1 MKANLFKILE
11 KYDSYFI
18 TASKADFIRDL
29 TTTQLNELIGVAA
42 ELGIYYK
49 NNHCPKCTLE
59 FMKKLAVPY
68 FEHKE
73 NVEKKQA
80 KKSTVQPVEEQQV
93 TEQPVTEQQVTEQ
106 PVTEQ
111 PTEEVVE

>member
-1 MKANLFKILE
+1 MKANSFKILE

-18 TASKADFIRDL
+18 TASKADFIRGL

-49 NNHCPKCTLE
+49 NNHCPKCTLT
-59 FMKKLAVPY
+59 FMKQLAVPY

-73 NVEKKQA
+73 SVEKKQA
-80 KKSTVQPVEEQQV
+80 KKSTEKPVTEKPVTEKQV
-93 TEQPVTEQQVTEQ
+93 TEKPVTVKTI
-106 PVTEQ
+106 
-111 PTEEVVE
+111 EEVVE

>member
-1 MKANLFKILE
+1 MKANSFKILE

-18 TASKADFIRDL
+18 TASKADFIRGL
-29 TTTQLNELIGVAA
+29 TTTQLNELIAIGN

-73 NVEKKQA
+73 NLEKKQA
-80 KKSTVQPVEEQQV
+80 KKSTVQPVVEK
-93 TEQPVTEQQVTEQ
+93 T
-106 PVTEQ
+106 
-111 PTEEVVE
+111 TEEVVE

>member
-1 MKANLFKILE
+1 MKANSFKILE

-18 TASKADFIRDL
+18 TASKADFIRGL
-29 TTTQLNELIGVAA
+29 TTTQLNELIGVAN

-49 NNHCPKCTLE
+49 NNHCPKCVLE

-73 NVEKKQA
+73 NAEKKQA
-80 KKSTVQPVEEQQV
+80 KKSTVKPVVEEHV
-93 TEQPVTEQQVTEQ
+93 TEK
-106 PVTEQ
+106 
-111 PTEEVVE
+111 PTEEVVEQASTGVQ

>member
-1 MKANLFKILE
+1 MKANSFKILE

-18 TASKADFIRDL
+18 TASKADFIRGL
-29 TTTQLNELIGVAA
+29 TTTQLNELIGVAS

-73 NVEKKQA
+73 SVEKKQA
-80 KKSTVQPVEEQQV
+80 NKSTVKPVVEK
-93 TEQPVTEQQVTEQ
+93 T
-106 PVTEQ
+106 
-111 PTEEVVE
+111 TEEVVE

>member
-1 MKANLFKILE
+1 MKANLFKTLE
-11 KYDSYFI
+11 KYDSYFL
-18 TASKADFIRDL
+18 TASKADFIRAL
-29 TTTQLNELIGVAA
+29 TTPQLNELTAVGA

-80 KKSTVQPVEEQQV
+80 KQSTVKL
-93 TEQPVTEQQVTEQ
+93 
-106 PVTEQ
+106 VTEQ
-111 PTEEVVE
+111 PTEEVVETAVQDPVEQTPTDVQE

>member
-1 MKANLFKILE
+1 
-11 KYDSYFI
+11 
-18 TASKADFIRDL
+18 
-29 TTTQLNELIGVAA
+29 
-42 ELGIYYK
+42 
-49 NNHCPKCTLE
+49 
-59 FMKKLAVPY
+59 MKKLAVPY

-80 KKSTVQPVEEQQV
+80 KKST
-93 TEQPVTEQQVTEQ
+93 EQ

>member
-1 MKANLFKILE
+1 MKANSFKILE
-11 KYDSYFI
+11 KYNSYFI
-18 TASKADFIRDL
+18 TASKADFIRGL
-29 TTTQLNELIGVAA
+29 TTTQLNELIAIGN

-80 KKSTVQPVEEQQV
+80 KKSTVQPVVEK
-93 TEQPVTEQQVTEQ
+93 T
-106 PVTEQ
+106 
-111 PTEEVVE
+111 TEEAVE

>member
-1 MKANLFKILE
+1 MKANSFKILE
-11 KYDSYFI
+11 KYNSYFI
-18 TASKADFIRDL
+18 TASKADFIRGL
-29 TTTQLNELIGVAA
+29 TTTQLNELIAIGN

-80 KKSTVQPVEEQQV
+80 KKSTVQPVVEK
-93 TEQPVTEQQVTEQ
+93 T
-106 PVTEQ
+106 
-111 PTEEVVE
+111 TEEVVE

>member
-1 MKANLFKILE
+1 MKATLFKTLE

-18 TASKADFIRDL
+18 TASKADFIRGL
-29 TTTQLNELIGVAA
+29 TTPQLNELIAVAA
-42 ELGIYYK
+42 ELGVYYK

-73 NVEKKQA
+73 NIKNKQA
-80 KKSTVQPVEEQQV
+80 KKSTVK
-93 TEQPVTEQQVTEQ
+93 

-111 PTEEVVE
+111 PTEEVVEKTVQDTVEQAPTDVQE

>member
-1 MKANLFKILE
+1 MKANSFKILE

-18 TASKADFIRDL
+18 TASKADFIRGL
-29 TTTQLNELIGVAA
+29 TTTQLNELIGVAN

-73 NVEKKQA
+73 TVEKKQA
-80 KKSTVQPVEEQQV
+80 KKSTEQQV
-93 TEQPVTEQQVTEQ
+93 TEKPVTVKTIEEE
-106 PVTEQ
+106 PVVEE

>member
-18 TASKADFIRDL
+18 TASKADFIRGL
-29 TTTQLNELIGVAA
+29 TTNQLNELIGVAA

-80 KKSTVQPVEEQQV
+80 KKSTVQPV
-93 TEQPVTEQQVTEQ
+93 TEKPVTVKTI
-106 PVTEQ
+106 
-111 PTEEVVE
+111 EEVVEQVPTDVQE

>member
-1 MKANLFKILE
+1 MKANSFKILE

-18 TASKADFIRDL
+18 TASKADFIRGL
-29 TTTQLNELIGVAA
+29 TTNQLNELIGVAA

-49 NNHCPKCTLE
+49 NNHCPKCVLE

-80 KKSTVQPVEEQQV
+80 KKSTVEKVTPKPVEE
-93 TEQPVTEQQVTEQ
+93 
-106 PVTEQ
+106 
-111 PTEEVVE
+111 VVD

>member
-1 MKANLFKILE
+1 MKANSFKILE

-18 TASKADFIRDL
+18 TASRADFIRGL
-29 TTTQLNELIGVAA
+29 TTTQLNELIGVAN

-49 NNHCPKCTLE
+49 NNHCPKCVLE

-80 KKSTVQPVEEQQV
+80 KKSTVQPITVK
-93 TEQPVTEQQVTEQ
+93 PVTEK
-106 PVTEQ
+106 PITEQ

>member
-18 TASKADFIRDL
+18 TASKADFIRGL

-80 KKSTVQPVEEQQV
+80 KKSTEKPVIEK
-93 TEQPVTEQQVTEQ
+93 PVTVKT
-106 PVTEQ
+106 
-111 PTEEVVE
+111 TEEVVEQASTGVQE

>member
-1 MKANLFKILE
+1 MKANSFKILE
-11 KYDSYFI
+11 KYDSYFL
-18 TASKADFIRDL
+18 TASKADFIRGL
-29 TTTQLNELIGVAA
+29 TTTQLNELIGVAN

-80 KKSTVQPVEEQQV
+80 KKSKEQHK
-93 TEQPVTEQQVTEQ
+93 EKEPVTEQHEEEEPKEQ
-106 PVTEQ
+106 HAD
-111 PTEEVVE
+111 

>member
-1 MKANLFKILE
+1 MKANSFKILE

-18 TASKADFIRDL
+18 TASKADFIRGL

-49 NNHCPKCTLE
+49 NNHCPKCILE

-80 KKSTVQPVEEQQV
+80 KKA
-93 TEQPVTEQQVTEQ
+93 TEKPVTEQQVTEKTI
-106 PVTEQ
+106 TEKT
-111 PTEEVVE
+111 TEEVVE

>member
-1 MKANLFKILE
+1 MKANSFKILE
-11 KYDSYFI
+11 KYDSYFL
-18 TASKADFIRDL
+18 TASKADFIRGL
-29 TTTQLNELIGVAA
+29 TTTQLNELIGVAN

-80 KKSTVQPVEEQQV
+80 KKSTEKLVEEQH
-93 TEQPVTEQQVTEQ
+93 
-106 PVTEQ
+106 
-111 PTEEVVE
+111 TEEHVIEQHEEEEPKEQHAD